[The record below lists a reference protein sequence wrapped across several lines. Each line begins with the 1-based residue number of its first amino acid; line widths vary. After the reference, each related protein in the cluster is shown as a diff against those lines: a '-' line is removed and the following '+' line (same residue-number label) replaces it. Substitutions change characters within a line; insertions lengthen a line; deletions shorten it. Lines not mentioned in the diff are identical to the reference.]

1 METTIGNSLEYE
13 LKRKRQNRIQE
24 KEIDEKKNSRN
35 VVDWMLDSST
45 DETNK
50 TVQENVKI
58 GTDNSTTNEINSEV
72 VVKKFDPAL
81 NCGESEDLIKS
92 VECKRK
98 IKRPDVVVPETV
110 PFDFIS
116 WSDEDESIFDG
127 IDVTNISIDNQ
138 QTTCFEE
145 DNVPEQTKEDVVDV
159 MESSCEDIP
168 DSPVFDLS
176 RGNKLANMKN
186 LTGSPSLFDDDEARR
201 SDVERSKK
209 DSPSVIKSIL
219 KAKVN
224 LFRTPSNNFKPLRV
238 SRLKETARSASKNVS
253 SANISL
259 ESEPSP
265 SVITGNV
272 EIPYMSKSIKIAD
285 ERTREEFISQEIC
298 KKGDLLGQ
306 RINVQNCSKRFENVN
321 FVQNTSDDNEDEL
334 NKTKSDSIHDSKRLQ
349 AFEESQHIKKRR
361 MLQCDR
367 DLDETFCPLQDALN
381 NLNSYDLEQKF
392 NKDDYRAGFML
403 SDNLQADSMIPVTFQ
418 LNGSVAPDINLSQYN
433 TIENPDDT
441 VDMHDFKIPP
451 NVTGNIV
458 QHSQNQN
465 DKSRSEQIQ
474 EETRSSQMLVR
485 NNVPS
490 QISDTKQ
497 ETPPEKL
504 LRLSSKTKTGKQIFL
519 QVLLSH

>member
-1 METTIGNSLEYE
+1 MF
-13 LKRKRQNRIQE
+13 RK
-24 KEIDEKKNSRN
+24 
-35 VVDWMLDSST
+35 
-45 DETNK
+45 
-50 TVQENVKI
+50 
-58 GTDNSTTNEINSEV
+58 
-72 VVKKFDPAL
+72 
-81 NCGESEDLIKS
+81 
-92 VECKRK
+92 
-98 IKRPDVVVPETV
+98 V

-138 QTTCFEE
+138 QTNCVEE

-201 SDVERSKK
+201 SDVERSNK

-238 SRLKETARSASKNVS
+238 SRLKETASSASKNVS

-265 SVITGNV
+265 SVITGNI
-272 EIPYMSKSIKIAD
+272 EIPYTMKIAD

-321 FVQNTSDDNEDEL
+321 SVQNTSDDTEGEM
-334 NKTKSDSIHDSKRLQ
+334 NKTTSDSIHDSKRLK
-349 AFEESQHIKKRR
+349 AFEESQRIKKRK
-361 MLQCDR
+361 MMHCDR

-392 NKDDYRAGFML
+392 DEDNYRAGFML

-451 NVTGNIV
+451 NATGNTI

-465 DKSRSEQIQ
+465 DKNRTEQIQ
-474 EETRSSQMLVR
+474 EESCFLPKKQTRSSQMLVR
-485 NNVPS
+485 NNLPS
-490 QISDTKQ
+490 QIPGDKQ
-497 ETPPEKL
+497 EIAPEKHEAL
-504 LRLSSKTKTGKQIFL
+504 VENKNRLS
-519 QVLLSH
+519 